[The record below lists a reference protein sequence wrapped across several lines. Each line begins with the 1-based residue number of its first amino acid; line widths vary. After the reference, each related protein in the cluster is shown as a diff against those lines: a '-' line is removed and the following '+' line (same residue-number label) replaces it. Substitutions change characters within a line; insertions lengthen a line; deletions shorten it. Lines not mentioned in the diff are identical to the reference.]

1 MIIVGIIVTLILISL
16 CTNALFKYK
25 SYKKEDKTI
34 WQDGDSVRIK
44 GPEGESSNS
53 DGFMTRIG

>member
-1 MIIVGIIVTLILISL
+1 MVLLCIILSLVIIAL
-16 CTNALFKYK
+16 CINGFFKYK
-25 SYKKEDKTI
+25 SYKKTDKTL

-44 GPEGESSNS
+44 GPETESHN